1 MFGMGLIL
9 LVSLAILAYTVYGAG
24 YRLYF
29 SPIAHIP
36 GPKLAALTRLY
47 EQSPLTRNPLIKLQV

>member
-1 MFGMGLIL
+1 LIA
-9 LVSLAILAYTVYGAG
+9 LVSLAILDCTMYGAV

-36 GPKLAALTRLY
+36 GPKLAVLTRFY
-47 EQSPLTRNPLIKLQV
+47 EQSPLIRNPLIKLQV

>member
-1 MFGMGLIL
+1 MLRMGLIA
-9 LVSLAILAYTVYGAG
+9 LVSLAILDCTMYGAV

-36 GPKLAALTRLY
+36 GPKLAVLTRFY
-47 EQSPLTRNPLIKLQV
+47 EQSPLIRNPLIKLQV